1 MDEEELRQYFAGRL
15 PARVA
20 DLERAHDEARDAGWT
35 GPPLRTLHRLAHSL
49 AGAAA
54 TFGFPEEAGLARRIE
69 LLLEGK
75 EAGEAARREVGEI
88 LEELKGGG

>member
-1 MDEEELRQYFAGRL
+1 MDDGELRQYFAGRL

-20 DLERAHDEARDAGWT
+20 EVERARDEARDAGWT

-54 TFGFPEEAGLARRIE
+54 TFGFPDEAARARRIE
-69 LLLEGK
+69 RLLEEG
-75 EAGEAARREVGEI
+75 EPGEAAQREIGEI
-88 LEELKGGG
+88 LAGLKGT